1 MGIVAVDLV
10 LVDLKLESSLGGL
23 KKKATL
29 INSEAIIPTTIPPKD
44 TANKNS
50 ITTKRAMSNI
60 ASS

>member
-1 MGIVAVDLV
+1 MEVVVVDSV
-10 LVDLKLESSLGGL
+10 LVDLELEKNLGGL

-29 INSEAIIPTTIPPKD
+29 ISSEAIIPTTIPPKD
-44 TANKNS
+44 PANKNS